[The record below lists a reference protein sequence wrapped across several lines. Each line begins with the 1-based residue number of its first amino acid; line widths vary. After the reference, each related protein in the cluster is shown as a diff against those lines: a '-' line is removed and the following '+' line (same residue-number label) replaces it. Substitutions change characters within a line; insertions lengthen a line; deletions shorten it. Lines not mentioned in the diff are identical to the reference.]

1 MNFNIINNLLFL
13 FLFIPLLSCQNFE
26 KEKNI
31 YIVEGKNDKIETV
44 DKIIIDSD
52 LNNNQLYEDFYSN
65 AFSVDFLKNEKLSKK
80 FTINNFKN
88 KYDGLNPI
96 KVIKF
101 ENFLYSIDSKAK
113 FSIYNIEDGK
123 LVSNINLFKNKNN
136 NLIIPTSFSR
146 YMDKF
151 IIGFKSGIIILIN
164 NKGEIIWETDFKKIL
179 STPLTIAENDI
190 IFLLEDSIN
199 SISINDGSLNWS
211 EVYEGSNLLQ
221 YSGGLLE
228 IFNNIIYYIL
238 PNSSF
243 GEYDLLFRSK
253 NLSNFSDLNFKS
265 SINYSNNKIH
275 LFDNYLAYFD
285 GSNSLSTYDIFQDEI
300 IISDFNVENLSSFYF
315 YSNSLITI
323 KNNRLKSYNILNGNL
338 FWNINIEEKLYN
350 KAIIINIF
358 GYNQNIYIFFD
369 NGKIIMINQNN
380 IVKKFDLKIKN
391 INLLYFQNNQLFA
404 SLENGKTI
412 LY

>member
-13 FLFIPLLSCQNFE
+13 FLFIPLLSCKNFE
-26 KEKNI
+26 KKII
-31 YIVEGKNDKIETV
+31 YIDEGNKDKKEIV
-44 DKIIIDSD
+44 DQIIIDSD

-113 FSIYNIEDGK
+113 FSIFDIEDGK
-123 LVSNINLFKNKNN
+123 LVNNIHLFNNKNN

-146 YMDKF
+146 YKDKF

-164 NKGEIIWETDFKKIL
+164 KQGEIIWETDFKKIL
-179 STPLTIAENDI
+179 STPIAINENDI

-221 YSGGLLE
+221 YSGGLLK

-238 PNSSF
+238 PNSPF

-253 NLSNFSDLNFKS
+253 NLSNFSDMNFKS
-265 SINYSNNKIH
+265 SINYSNSKIH
-275 LFDNYLAYFD
+275 LFDNYLVYFD
-285 GSNSLSTYDIFQDEI
+285 GSNSLSTYDIFDDKI
-300 IISDFNVENLSSFYF
+300 ILSDFNVENLSSFYF
-315 YSNSLITI
+315 YNNTLITI
-323 KNNRLKSYNILNGNL
+323 KNNKLKSYNILNGNL
-338 FWNINIEEKLYN
+338 FWNINIEEKLYK
-350 KAIIINIF
+350 KAKIINIS
-358 GYNQNIYIFFD
+358 GYDQNIYIFFD

-380 IVKKFDLKIKN
+380 IINKFELKIKN
-391 INLLYFQNNQLFA
+391 INLLYFQNNYLFA
-404 SLENGKTI
+404 SLENGKTV

>member
-13 FLFIPLLSCQNFE
+13 FLFIPLLSCKNFE
-26 KEKNI
+26 KENI
-31 YIVEGKNDKIETV
+31 YINEDNKDKREIV
-44 DKIIIDSD
+44 DQIIIDSD

-113 FSIYNIEDGK
+113 FSIFDIEDGK
-123 LVSNINLFKNKNN
+123 LVNKINLFNNKNK

-146 YMDKF
+146 YKDKF

-164 NKGEIIWETDFKKIL
+164 NQGEIIWETDFKKIL
-179 STPLTIAENDI
+179 STPIAINENDI

-199 SISINDGSLNWS
+199 SISINDGLLNWS

-221 YSGGLLE
+221 YSGGLLK

-253 NLSNFSDLNFKS
+253 NLSNFSDMNFKS
-265 SINYSNNKIH
+265 SINYSNSKIH
-275 LFDNYLAYFD
+275 LFDNYLVYFD
-285 GSNSLSTYDIFQDEI
+285 GSNSLSTYDIFDDKI
-300 IISDFNVENLSSFYF
+300 ILSDFNVENLSSFYF
-315 YSNSLITI
+315 YNNTLITI
-323 KNNRLKSYNILNGNL
+323 KNNKLKSYNILNGNL
-338 FWNINIEEKLYN
+338 FWNINIEEKLYK
-350 KAIIINIF
+350 KAKIINIF
-358 GYNQNIYIFFD
+358 GYDQNIYIFFD

-380 IVKKFDLKIKN
+380 IINKFDLKIKN

-404 SLENGKTI
+404 SLENGKTV